1 MDEPNTK
8 PSADHLSDDDLARQL
23 RDIRV
28 PDTLRAEL
36 LNLLDPSADSRD
48 LATRADQNRWLLPA
62 LWSVAVS
69 AAILTAVTLWQFFPA
84 PPSTPDI
91 AQHPRDES
99 NVPTDPPAGEGEAIA
114 AMQRGPDEY
123 RPSEEYTARTEALRA
138 RIAELELAD
147 LIQTQRELRRAAL
160 PELSPRERVALAY
173 ALSGEMLHRRVGPT
187 PVVQEQLQQVVREF
201 PETQGSELASR
212 VLSK

>member
-1 MDEPNTK
+1 MNEPSSK
-8 PSADHLSDDDLARQL
+8 PSAGHLSDDDLGRQL

-36 LNLLDPSADSRD
+36 LNLLDQSAGSRD
-48 LATRADQNRWLLPA
+48 LATCADQDRWRLPM
-62 LWSVAVS
+62 LWSVALA
-69 AAILTAVTLWQFFPA
+69 AAILAAMTLWQFFPA
-84 PPSTPDI
+84 TLPAPDI
-91 AQHPRDES
+91 AQRPRGES
-99 NVPTDPPAGEGEAIA
+99 KVPTDPPAVKGEAIA

-123 RPSEEYTARTEALRA
+123 RPSDEYTARTEALRA

-201 PETQGSELASR
+201 PETQGSELALR

>member
-1 MDEPNTK
+1 MNEPSSK
-8 PSADHLSDDDLARQL
+8 RSAGHLSDDDLARQL

-36 LNLLDPSADSRD
+36 LCILDQSAGRRD
-48 LATRADQNRWLLPA
+48 LATRADQDRWRLPV
-62 LWSVAVS
+62 LWSAALA
-69 AAILTAVTLWQFFPA
+69 AAILAALTLWQCFPVSLPA
-84 PPSTPDI
+84 PDI
-91 AQHPRDES
+91 AQRPRDES
-99 NVPTDPPAGEGEAIA
+99 KVPTDPPAVEGEAIA

-123 RPSEEYTARTEALRA
+123 LASDEYTARTEALRA
-138 RIAELELAD
+138 QIAELELAD

-173 ALSGEMLHRRVGPT
+173 AMSGEMLHRRVGPT

-201 PETQGSELASR
+201 PETQGSELALR